1 MNVLNSHQVAWLAEC
16 RVWIAPN
23 WVLFVGSYRCC
34 GIATAHWIV
43 GLFPLPSQAWILA
56 ARLVFWDIQMS
67 GILWEQWEQ
76 TVTRGRCFCSK
87 VVSKPW
93 SRGLSWDEWAPLV
106 FQSPVLLRVW
116 LQGVLH
122 TVVVY
127 WFLVILLLN
136 NPCMLCSE
144 ILSPELCLSRTGSLF
159 LTSVCINRWSQTLQE
174 LGKKY

>member
-43 GLFPLPSQAWILA
+43 GLFPVPSQAWILA

-76 TVTRGRCFCSK
+76 MVTRGRCFCSK

-93 SRGLSWDEWAPLV
+93 SRGLILGWV
-106 FQSPVLLRVW
+106 SPTCVPVSCFVKSLIARGAAHCCGLLIFSDPVTQYPR
-116 LQGVLH
+116 
-122 TVVVY
+122 
-127 WFLVILLLN
+127 
-136 NPCMLCSE
+136 MLCSE

-159 LTSVCINRWSQTLQE
+159 LTSVCINRWSQTRQE